1 MPKPPFLPLYDVA
14 RLRRIEQRAQAHL
27 APHTLMAHAGRAA
40 ANWLYGELA
49 RTPADARP
57 ILILAGPGN
66 NGGDALVLSAELARR
81 GVPVEVWL
89 LAPPATDDARW
100 ALTEAQAAGVT
111 IAPVPAS
118 LPSHADT
125 GFPYHWGVDGLFGIG
140 LSRALDEPTGA
151 LVAWF
156 NRQPFRRLAL
166 DVPSG
171 LLADAGQPAG
181 CREHVVRADATIAF
195 LGATPG
201 LYTGV
206 GRDCAGT
213 VSVDTLGVDLDESG
227 ATAGESPRAW
237 LNTPALFAAHLPRR
251 RHASHKG
258 TYGALA
264 VLGGNRGMLGAPVL
278 AARAALQLGA
288 GRVHVGFVAPDFP
301 PYDSWQPELMLRG
314 AQAIEHAQM
323 QALAAGPGMGQDES
337 AHACMADALGHPHS
351 SLVLDADALNLLSA
365 RTEFAEL
372 LRQRAVPAVLTPHPL
387 EAARLLGCNA
397 ATVQA
402 NRLSAARD
410 LAQRYGVVAVLKGSG
425 TIIDDGEYTLINPTG
440 NAGLATAGSGDVLTG
455 MIGALLAQ
463 GMPPLSAAAV
473 GVYLHGRAA
482 ERLTDAGRG
491 PAGLTAGELPGAAR
505 DEFNS
510 WLQTT

>member
-1 MPKPPFLPLYDVA
+1 MLKQPFLPLYDVA

-57 ILILAGPGN
+57 ILILAGHGN

-81 GVPVEVWL
+81 GVPVQVWL
-89 LAPPATDDARW
+89 LAKPSTDDARW
-100 ALTEAQAAGVT
+100 ALAEAQAAGVP
-111 IAPVPAS
+111 ISPVPAS
-118 LPSHADT
+118 LPGHADG

-140 LSRALDEPTGA
+140 LSRPLDEPTGA

-156 NRQPFRRLAL
+156 NAQPFRRLAL

-171 LLADAGQPAG
+171 LLADVGQPAG
-181 CREHVVRADATIAF
+181 RREHVVRADATIAF
-195 LGATPG
+195 LGATAG

-206 GRDCAGT
+206 GRDCAG
-213 VSVDTLGVDLDESG
+213 VISIDTLGVSVDASS
-227 ATAGESPRAW
+227 TANGEAPRAW
-237 LNTPALFAAHLPRR
+237 LNTPGLFAAHLPRR
-251 RHASHKG
+251 QHASHKG

-264 VLGGNRGMLGAPVL
+264 VLGGNQGMLGAPIL
-278 AARAALQLGA
+278 AARAALHLGA

-301 PYDSWQPELMLRG
+301 PYDSLQPELMLR
-314 AQAIEHAQM
+314 HAHAVERAEM
-323 QALAAGPGMGQDES
+323 QALATGPGMGRD
-337 AHACMADALGHPHS
+337 AGALACLADALDHPDI

-365 RTEFAEL
+365 HAEFGER
-372 LRQRAVPAVLTPHPL
+372 LRRRAVPAVLTPHPL
-387 EAARLLGCNA
+387 EAARLLGCDA
-397 ATVQA
+397 AAVQA
-402 NRLSAARD
+402 DRLGAARD
-410 LAQRYGVVAVLKGSG
+410 LAQRYGAVAVLKGSG
-425 TIIDDGEYTLINPTG
+425 TVIDDGEYTLVNPTG
-440 NAGLATAGSGDVLTG
+440 NAGLASAGSGDVLTG

-482 ERLTDAGRG
+482 ERLVDGGQG

-505 DEFNS
+505 DEFNG